1 MTLAEALHSRI
12 VRTLRIVLP
21 LVALTLLSTLFLISR
36 EVDPSRALPYATV
49 DAEDLARDPRITGPR
64 LSGMTD
70 DGTAVT
76 LTAATVRI
84 SSGNAETL
92 SAEGVDALF
101 TAADGGQNRVTAD
114 AVRLDRLTDLMTLSG
129 NVRLA
134 SADGWRV
141 DSGLMLAR
149 LDRTLVQSPGPVTA
163 RAPAGQLT
171 AGAMTLNARPAEAGT
186 PTGHRLL
193 FTGGV
198 RLLYHPDAAGD

>member
-12 VRTLRIVLP
+12 VTGLRILLP

-49 DAEDLARDPRITGPR
+49 DAEALARDPRITGPR

-84 SSGNAETL
+84 SSGDAETL

-101 TAADGGQNRVTAD
+101 TAPDGARNRVTAD
-114 AVRLDRLTDLMTLSG
+114 AVQMDRLTDRMTLSG

-134 SADGWRV
+134 TADGYRV
-141 DSGLMLAR
+141 QTALLLAR
-149 LDRTLVQSPGPVTA
+149 LDRTLLQSPGPVTA
-163 RAPAGQLT
+163 RAPAGRLT
-171 AGAMTLNARPAEAGT
+171 AGAMTLTAAPSRDGGLA
-186 PTGHRLL
+186 GHRLL
-193 FTGGV
+193 FTDGV
-198 RLLYHPDAAGD
+198 RLLYEPVPSGD